1 MSLEEFKN
9 RSLRA
14 QFQEKETQPSSEA
27 DLIELDI
34 LQETE
39 NLNGETR
46 RLSKKN
52 ISRRLGSQTIAQS

>member
-39 NLNGETR
+39 NLNKYQQEKR
-46 RLSKKN
+46 KWRDKKV
-52 ISRRLGSQTIAQS
+52 IKKEY